1 MKTMLTYF
9 LLISIPAI
17 ISSDIIIEADR
28 QQSDYVNPGSS
39 ISKLSQRT
47 VKKRSPTDPR
57 PTPLRE
63 LEIYS
68 MKIDSKVTS
77 RFAHN
82 VINSRMVNRANAS
95 QEAFFEIEL
104 PKTAFITNFS
114 MTLDG
119 VTYVG
124 AVKEKEAAQK
134 QYQQAVSMGQ
144 TAGIVQRSGRKMEK
158 FDVSVNIAPTK
169 KVTFELTYEEL
180 LKRHLGKYEMSIR
193 VNPKQLV
200 NHFQIDVHIFEQQG
214 ISFLDVDAKFP
225 KDQLASIV
233 RKSLNGTKGH
243 VSFKPSLRLQRKC
256 RDCLETVLDG
266 EFNIYYDVH
275 RDLSAGSIQI
285 VNGYFVHHFAPANL
299 TKIPKNVIFVI
310 DHSGSMSG
318 TKMRQT
324 NEALLKI
331 LDDMDEKDHFAIIIF
346 DDAHETWRN
355 SLFQASRKNV
365 DDAKTFV
372 RTIMSSGA
380 TNINSPMLKAVE
392 LLNKAHQEK
401 KLPERS
407 VSMIILL
414 TDGDPNTGV
423 SNPNKIQKNVKK
435 AVNGR
440 YNVYTLGFGFD
451 VKFSFLEKLALE
463 NNGLARRIYEDSDAS
478 LQLQGFYDE
487 VANPLLLDIELQ
499 YPEIAISDL
508 TQARFRQ
515 YYDGSEIVVAGR
527 IIDNTLESLATEVVA
542 QAANET
548 LTLKV
553 DVNIA
558 EVENV
563 TQQQYIF
570 GDFTERLWAY
580 LTIQQLLDQR
590 ITADEIK
597 AKRLTD
603 RILELSLKY
612 SFVTPLTSMVV
623 TKPNDAKNETL
634 VADKPSENENG
645 REPFP
650 MRNNRQRKRLHSH
663 HGVSMSSH
671 PGSHG
676 HHGFQVAG
684 QPGLFSFRGG
694 SVSRQ
699 RARPRNKGILHSVRT
714 TLVQTKAFLVKE
726 ATYDSLADDYDD
738 MAATQISL
746 PDYHDIPGSDLMPD
760 SYDLTLVDS
769 DPHFITSVNSHKDTV
784 CFNIDGKPGLI
795 LNLITDPFTG
805 FVVNGQLIGE
815 KKVEKNKKINT
826 YFGKFGIVNSNMD
839 VKVEVSTDAT
849 TMSHGEDKTV
859 FPWSVTTSVTME
871 SFSFS
876 IVKETNLTLVMG
888 GEAIFV
894 IVLHRVWKYHPLH
907 RDFLGFYTLDSHR
920 LSNMTHGLIGQFYH
934 ELNADISNIRPGLD
948 EGKPDAT
955 MVVKGHTLRVTRGY
969 QKDYR
974 FDPIRGNN
982 ISCWFVHNNG
992 EGFIDGTLTDYT
1004 VPSLFAPLRP
1014 IPK

>member
-699 RARPRNKGILHSVRT
+699 RARPRNKGILP
-714 TLVQTKAFLVKE
+714 
-726 ATYDSLADDYDD
+726 TYDSLADDYDD
-738 MAATQISL
+738 MAATQISLPDYHDIPATQIRL